1 MDLQLTILEQSP
13 QGTRCRVDLPRTRR
27 NGPTEELALVFT
39 VTPEGAL
46 AVDNR
51 QSCARLCTGR
61 RSSLLLAEAMLQAAR
76 AQVPE
81 ALSGRSLKGLA
92 RELRLHRRAYALGLL
107 RRHSGTTEAG
117 SVDPAAP
124 DYDDNALWFERPVR
138 GLPAVLKALLAR
150 RARSDTK
157 TRL

>member
-1 MDLQLTILEQSP
+1 MNVHLTVLEQSS

-27 NGPTEELALVFT
+27 NGPTEELALVFN

-124 DYDDNALWFERPVR
+124 DYDDNALWFERPIR